1 MAKKIGILGGMSPES
16 TSAYYEYITRTYTE
30 RFGDFSYPEIII
42 YSVSFQPFVDWPSA
56 GKWDLVA
63 DALADSANHLE
74 KAGADFVVIATN
86 TMHIVFDEIQAQ
98 VGIPMLSL
106 LDAVGR
112 AIQAKKITKVGLLG
126 TRFTMQNTFYADAL
140 KKYGVEVIVPEGDDA
155 ITVDQVIYDELVKGI
170 ISPESKEKFLAIT
183 KELEDRGAQGVILGC
198 TEIPLLVNPGDT
210 DLPLFD
216 TTTIHA
222 EAALIFALEQ
232 E

>member
-56 GKWDLVA
+56 GRWDLVA
-63 DALADSANHLE
+63 DALAESANRLE

-106 LDAVGR
+106 LDAVGQT
-112 AIQAKKITKVGLLG
+112 IQAKNINKVGLLG

-155 ITVDQVIYDELVKGI
+155 VTVNQVIYDELVKGI
-170 ISPESKEKFLAIT
+170 ISPESKKKFLAIT
-183 KELEDRGAQGVILGC
+183 KKLEECGAQGVILGC
-198 TEIPLLVNPGDT
+198 TEIPLLINTEDT
-210 DLPLFD
+210 DLTLFD
-216 TTTIHA
+216 TTVIHA
-222 EAALIFALEQ
+222 KAALNFALE

>member
-63 DALADSANHLE
+63 DALADCANRLE

-86 TMHIVFDEIQAQ
+86 TMHIVFDEIQDQ

-106 LDAVGR
+106 LDAVGQ

-140 KKYGVEVIVPEGDDA
+140 IKYGVEVIVPEGDDA
-155 ITVDQVIYDELVKGI
+155 IIVDQVIYNELVKGI
-170 ISPESKEKFLAIT
+170 IRPESKEKYLAIT
-183 KELEDRGAQGVILGC
+183 KTLEDRGAKGVILGC
-198 TEIPLLVNPGDT
+198 TEIPLLVNTEDT

-222 EAALIFALEQ
+222 EAALNFALENM
-232 E
+232 

>member
-56 GKWDLVA
+56 GRWDLVA
-63 DALADSANHLE
+63 DALADSANRLE

-106 LDAVGR
+106 LDAVGQ
-112 AIQAKKITKVGLLG
+112 AIQARNISKVGLLG

-140 KKYGVEVIVPEGDDA
+140 EKYGVKVIVPEGDDA
-155 ITVDQVIYDELVKGI
+155 ITVNQVIYDELVKGI
-170 ISPESKEKFLAIT
+170 ISPESKEKFLTIT
-183 KELEDRGAQGVILGC
+183 KKLEERGAQGVILGC
-198 TEIPLLVNPGDT
+198 TEIPLLINTEDT

-222 EAALIFALEQ
+222 EAALNFALEQ
-232 E
+232 K